1 MASKEKFLHEFKIVA
16 QMAAEELGY
25 SVLSVTFNVSKTE
38 GRVLK
43 VIIDGKKIGLD
54 TCEFISRK
62 LSEWLDEHGDVVPAA
77 DYSLEVSS
85 PGMDKPLKAKD
96 DFERLIGKLINIET
110 KTKADDGR
118 KRYSGRLKRIVDGAA
133 VIYVE
138 KESTEFVIPLDNVA
152 KARAEYDF
160 REE

>member
-1 MASKEKFLHEFKIVA
+1 MAAKDKFLQEFKIVA

-25 SVLSVTFNVSKTE
+25 SVISVTFNNSKTE
-38 GRVLK
+38 GRILK

-54 TCEFISRK
+54 TCEFVSRK
-62 LSEWLDEHGDVVPAA
+62 LSEWLDGHENQIPAI

-96 DFERLIGKLINIET
+96 DFERLIGKLIYIET
-110 KTKADDGR
+110 KTKAEDGR
-118 KRYSGRLKRIVDGAA
+118 KRYSGRLLKIVNRSA

-138 KESTEFVIPLDNVA
+138 KESVEFVIPLDNVA